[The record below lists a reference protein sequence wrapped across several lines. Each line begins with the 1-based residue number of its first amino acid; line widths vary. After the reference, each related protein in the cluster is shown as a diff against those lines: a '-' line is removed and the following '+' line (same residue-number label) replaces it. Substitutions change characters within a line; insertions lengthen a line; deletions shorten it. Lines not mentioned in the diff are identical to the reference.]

1 MVLSDTRHRTRRLFV
16 AVMVGHILLIS
27 TQVNSRSGVPLLQA
41 ALVTALAET
50 QRAAWAVVGGV
61 RSVWDNYVALRHAH
75 ADNQRLQGEL
85 GELRVELQRERAAA
99 GTSDQ
104 FRQLLELRA
113 RLPWKTTGAE
123 VIAGSVTPQF
133 QSIMIDKGADDGVR
147 RDMAVIA
154 PAGVVGRVVVPS
166 RRAASVQLIVDRS
179 ASASAMVE
187 RLRVQ
192 GIVLGHGDGTLRL
205 EYLPVIADVQS
216 GDLVVTAGLDGV
228 YPKGLVLGHVD
239 RIERGTGSSRVVIIK
254 PAIDFGNLES
264 VLIMLNATLGRPQ
277 VEDQG
282 QK

>member
-1 MVLSDTRHRTRRLFV
+1 MVLSDTRHRTRQLFV

-41 ALVTALAET
+41 VLVTGLAET

-61 RSVWDNYVALRHAH
+61 RSVWDNYVALRQVH
-75 ADNQRLQGEL
+75 ADNQRLQREL
-85 GELRVELQRERAAA
+85 DAVRVQLQRERAAA

-104 FRQLLELRA
+104 FRHLLDLRA

-133 QSIMIDKGADDGVR
+133 QSIMVDKGTDDGVR

-166 RRAASVQLIVDRS
+166 RRGASVQLIVDRS
-179 ASASAMVE
+179 ASASALVE

-239 RIERGTGSSRVVIIK
+239 RIERGSGSSRVVVIK

-264 VLIMLNATLGRPQ
+264 VLIVLNAASGPPQ
-277 VEDQG
+277 AKDQVP
-282 QK
+282 K

>member
-1 MVLSDTRHRTRRLFV
+1 MVLSDTRHRTRQLFV

-27 TQVNSRSGVPLLQA
+27 TQVISRSGVPLLQA
-41 ALVTALAET
+41 VLVTALAET

-61 RSVWDNYVALRHAH
+61 RSVWDNYVALRQVH
-75 ADNQRLQGEL
+75 ADNQRLQREL
-85 GELRVELQRERAAA
+85 DEVRVQLQRERAAA

-104 FRQLLELRA
+104 FRQLLDLRA

-133 QSIMIDKGADDGVR
+133 QSIMIDKGTDDGVR

-166 RRAASVQLIVDRS
+166 RRGASVQLMVDRS
-179 ASASAMVE
+179 ASASALVE

-192 GIVLGHGDGTLRL
+192 GIVLGHGDGTLRI

-239 RIERGTGSSRVVIIK
+239 RIERGSGSSRVVIIK
-254 PAIDFGNLES
+254 PVIDFGNLES
-264 VLIMLNATLGRPQ
+264 VLIVLNAASGPPQ
-277 VEDQG
+277 AKDQVP
-282 QK
+282 Q

>member
-1 MVLSDTRHRTRRLFV
+1 MVLSDTRHRTRHLFV

-41 ALVTALAET
+41 VLVTGLAET

-61 RSVWDNYVALRHAH
+61 RSVWDNYVALRQVH
-75 ADNQRLQGEL
+75 ADNQRLQREL
-85 GELRVELQRERAAA
+85 DAVRVQLQRERAAA

-104 FRQLLELRA
+104 FRQLLDLRA
-113 RLPWKTTGAE
+113 RLSWKTTGAE
-123 VIAGSVTPQF
+123 VIAGSVSPQF

-154 PAGVVGRVVVPS
+154 PAGVVGRVVVAS
-166 RRAASVQLIVDRS
+166 RRASSVQLIVDRA
-179 ASASAMVE
+179 ASASALVE

-205 EYLPVIADVQS
+205 EYLPVIANVQA

-239 RIERGTGSSRVVIIK
+239 RIERGSGSSRVVIIK
-254 PAIDFGNLES
+254 PAIAFGNLES
-264 VLIMLNATLGRPQ
+264 VLIVLNAASGPPQ
-277 VEDQG
+277 AEDQVP
-282 QK
+282 K